1 MEFLALIIFSYIM
14 YIVMKNIF
22 IKLGLVVA
30 NTNQQTMNAFNPLGH
45 FLKFL
50 ISGVKSDGL
59 MSAYK
64 QDKIFS
70 SSNKG
75 LVLNGYDKRLTPK
88 ESFNH
93 LALISRTGG
102 GKTTS
107 YVIPNIFKL
116 AQDKN
121 SLVITDISG
130 ELYNQTSGFLKSQGY
145 KIYVLNPENLNESI
159 GYNPL
164 FYANDSMKIDEL
176 VSILLKSN
184 KESNSTNAENE
195 YWDNG
200 AKSLISILIKVL
212 IAKNDYKYINLA
224 NVRHLINNFGTDGE
238 ALYSLI
244 DEYADDKTYY
254 EFLGFKN
261 MNPQTM
267 LSIVANAN
275 VALSPI
281 GINENLEKLTSTHTI
296 NFEKFRKEKSV
307 LFVKIPGQK
316 QRQYKFLLNI
326 FYTQFF
332 NFMMEKLPT
341 KQDLDIY
348 CLLDEF
354 GNMNIPSFD
363 TTITTIRKYRVSISI
378 ILQDINQLEKT
389 YGKLNAQTIINGG
402 ISSKLFYSGAGLP
415 TTKMLSEMLGEIEHI
430 KTDINGNFYYK
441 NEPVM
446 KSSDIRTM
454 SDNEALFITSNKLPA
469 KLKIKPYYNDFIFKN
484 YAKLPPFKINVSNHL
499 NEVKYIEL
507 ENN

>member
-1 MEFLALIIFSYIM
+1 
-14 YIVMKNIF
+14 MKNIF

-195 YWDNG
+195 YWDN
-200 AKSLISILIKVL
+200 
-212 IAKNDYKYINLA
+212 
-224 NVRHLINNFGTDGE
+224 
-238 ALYSLI
+238 
-244 DEYADDKTYY
+244 
-254 EFLGFKN
+254 
-261 MNPQTM
+261 
-267 LSIVANAN
+267 
-275 VALSPI
+275 
-281 GINENLEKLTSTHTI
+281 
-296 NFEKFRKEKSV
+296 
-307 LFVKIPGQK
+307 
-316 QRQYKFLLNI
+316 
-326 FYTQFF
+326 
-332 NFMMEKLPT
+332 
-341 KQDLDIY
+341 
-348 CLLDEF
+348 
-354 GNMNIPSFD
+354 
-363 TTITTIRKYRVSISI
+363 
-378 ILQDINQLEKT
+378 
-389 YGKLNAQTIINGG
+389 
-402 ISSKLFYSGAGLP
+402 
-415 TTKMLSEMLGEIEHI
+415 
-430 KTDINGNFYYK
+430 
-441 NEPVM
+441 
-446 KSSDIRTM
+446 
-454 SDNEALFITSNKLPA
+454 
-469 KLKIKPYYNDFIFKN
+469 
-484 YAKLPPFKINVSNHL
+484 
-499 NEVKYIEL
+499 
-507 ENN
+507 